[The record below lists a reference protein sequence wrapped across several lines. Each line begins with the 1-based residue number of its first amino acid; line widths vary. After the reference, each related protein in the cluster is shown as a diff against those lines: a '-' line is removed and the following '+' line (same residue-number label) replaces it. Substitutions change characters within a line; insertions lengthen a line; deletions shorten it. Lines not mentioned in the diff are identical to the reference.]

1 MPQAVRRSRRGPV
14 QNFDPEPYRAQLL
27 AAIREIQ
34 ASAELHASRPLER
47 PVMDAILRRYPR
59 DGSGFFSRSEL
70 IAGYRAFA
78 PSAELPLDEASFIAC
93 VQMRPVRTQSGVTPV
108 TVLTKPFP
116 CPGQCVFC
124 PNDVR
129 MPKSYLSDEPGCQ
142 RAESNGFDPY
152 LQTYSRL
159 LAFRAIGHPTDK
171 AELIVLG
178 GTFSFYPKPY
188 RIWFVKRCFDA
199 LNDFG
204 AGRDGRAEAEAHRLS
219 LEGLSERLDGRALGA
234 GYNRVVA
241 RFLERS
247 GDGLTRDFESA
258 TLEELRGA
266 QLQNETSGTRNV
278 GLALETRP
286 DHVDDA
292 EVLLLRELGCT
303 KVQLG
308 FQSVSDD
315 VLAKNK
321 RGHDVAATRRAVQL
335 LRRAGFKLL
344 AHVMPNLLGSTPE
357 RDVADFAR
365 VFEDPSFRPDE
376 LKLYPCSLIESAEL
390 MVHYE
395 RGEYRPYDQG
405 ELAHVLSAALLRTPR
420 YCRLAR
426 MIRDI
431 SSGDIVAGNR
441 LSNFREIA
449 ERSVRESGGRP
460 VEIRSREIRGEPFCG
475 EPELRTTAYATS
487 IGEERFIEF
496 VTPDDR
502 ILGFCRLALPHEHTD
517 RTPGCIPELS
527 RAALLREVHVYGA
540 SLALGDRREGHA
552 QHRGLGARLIDE
564 AARQAR
570 ASGFEK
576 LSVISAVGTRAYYR
590 RRGFED
596 GALYQ
601 HFLLPQERCASHS
614 A

>member
-1 MPQAVRRSRRGPV
+1 MPSRGPV
-14 QNFDPEPYRAQLL
+14 QNFDPEPYRLPL
-27 AAIREIQ
+27 MAAIRDIQ
-34 ASAELHASRPLER
+34 ARAGQDAVRPLGK

-78 PSAELPLDEASFIAC
+78 AAGEFALDEAGFVAC

-129 MPKSYLSDEPGCQ
+129 MPKSYLSVEPGCQ

-199 LNDFG
+199 MNDFG
-204 AGRDGRAEAEAHRLS
+204 AGRDGRLEANAHQLS
-219 LEGLSERLDGRALGA
+219 LAGLTEQLDGRALGA

-241 RFLERS
+241 RFLDRD
-247 GDGLTRDFESA
+247 GTGLTRAFEVA
-258 TLEELRGA
+258 THDDLRRS
-266 QLQNETSGTRNV
+266 QLQNETSPTRNV

-286 DHVDDA
+286 DHVDEA
-292 EVLLLRELGCT
+292 EVRFLRELGCT

-308 FQSVSDD
+308 FQSLADD

-321 RGHDVAATRRAVQL
+321 RGHDVAATRRAVAL
-335 LRRAGFKLL
+335 LRGAGFKLL

-357 RDVADFAR
+357 RDVEDFAR
-365 VFEDPSFRPDE
+365 VFDDPAFRPDE
-376 LKLYPCSLIESAEL
+376 LKVYPCSLIESAEL
-390 MVHYE
+390 MIHYE
-395 RGEYRPYDQG
+395 RGDYRPYDHD
-405 ELAHVLSAALLRTPR
+405 ELAYVLSEALARTPR

-441 LSNFREIA
+441 TSNFREIA
-449 ERSVRESGGRP
+449 ERALRSSGRAP
-460 VEIRSREIRGEPFCG
+460 VEIRSREIRGGAFSG
-475 EPELRTTAYATS
+475 EPELRTTCYATS
-487 IGEERFIEF
+487 IGEERFIEW

-502 ILGFCRLALPHEHTD
+502 ILGFCRLALPEHSSF
-517 RTPGCIPELS
+517 IPELAH
-527 RAALLREVHVYGA
+527 AALLREVHVYGA
-540 SLALGDRREGHA
+540 SLALGDRREGRA
-552 QHRGLGARLIDE
+552 QHQGLGARLIDE
-564 AARQAR
+564 AVRQAADR
-570 ASGFEK
+570 GYRS
-576 LSVISAVGTRAYYR
+576 LSVISAIGTRGYYR
-590 RRGFED
+590 RRGFTD
-596 GALYQ
+596 GELYQ
-601 HFLLPQERCASHS
+601 HRPLAQFSHNSAAPLTPLASP
-614 A
+614 

>member
-1 MPQAVRRSRRGPV
+1 MPSRGPV
-14 QNFDPEPYRAQLL
+14 QAFDPEPHRPQLM
-27 AAIREIQ
+27 AAIRDIQ
-34 ASAELHASRPLER
+34 ARATQDAVRPLEK

-59 DGSGFFSRSEL
+59 DGTGFFSRSEL

-78 PSAELPLDEASFIAC
+78 QSAEFALDEAGFVAC

-159 LAFRAIGHPTDK
+159 LAFHAIGHPTDK

-188 RIWFVKRCFDA
+188 RIWFVKRCLDA

-204 AGRDGRAEAEAHRLS
+204 AGRDGRREAEQQQLS
-219 LEGLSERLDGRALGA
+219 LDGLSERLDGRALGA
-234 GYNRVVA
+234 GYNRVVV

-247 GDGLTRDFESA
+247 GEGLTRSFESA
-258 TLEELRGA
+258 TLDELRSS
-266 QLQNETSGTRNV
+266 QLQNETSRTRNV

-286 DHVDDA
+286 DHVDER
-292 EVLLLRELGCT
+292 EVVALRELGCT

-308 FQSVSDD
+308 FQSLSDD
-315 VLAKNK
+315 ILAKNK
-321 RGHDVAATRRAVQL
+321 RGHDVAATRRAVKL
-335 LRRAGFKLL
+335 LRQAGFKLL
-344 AHVMPNLLGSTPE
+344 AHVMPNLLGATPAA
-357 RDVADFAR
+357 DVEDFSR
-365 VFEDPSFRPDE
+365 VFADPSFRPDE
-376 LKLYPCSLIESAEL
+376 LKVYPCSLIESAEL
-390 MVHYE
+390 MLHYE
-395 RGEYRPYDQG
+395 RGEYRPYAHD
-405 ELAHVLSAALLRTPR
+405 ELAHVLAEALVKTPR

-441 LSNFREIA
+441 ASNFREIA
-449 ERSVRESGGRP
+449 ERAVRASGGRP
-460 VEIRSREIRGEPFCG
+460 VEIRSREIRGAPFTG
-475 EPELRTTAYATS
+475 EPELRTTSYETS

-502 ILGFCRLALPHEHTD
+502 ILGFCRLALPAAPSFIHELAH
-517 RTPGCIPELS
+517 
-527 RAALLREVHVYGA
+527 AALLREVHVYGA
-540 SLALGDRREGHA
+540 SLALGDRREGRA
-552 QHRGLGARLIDE
+552 QHQGLGARLIDE
-564 AARQAR
+564 AAAQAR
-570 ASGFEK
+570 ERGYGT
-576 LSVISAVGTRAYYR
+576 LSVISAIGTRGYYR
-590 RRGFED
+590 RRGFTD
-596 GALYQ
+596 GELYQ
-601 HFLLPQERCASHS
+601 HRAIS
-614 A
+614 